1 MIIQENIRQFVN
13 NLVDNYREKLEKIK
27 YVDTFSNIIIRW
39 EQWNERAPQVLPSTP
54 DDRNRNRVNGGRW
67 QGVKEPDASEEEYF
81 NTSDDEEET
90 IFVKD
95 LPASKQLRAAASP
108 LRGNGR
114 LSKPLVEYE
123 DEDDVMEGIGD
134 AAATTTNNVIDTRK
148 SISNTQN
155 TVPTL
160 KLRHAAATSS
170 SSPPSPTNAT
180 IPTPERLA
188 EKRRRTE
195 LEDDD
200 DELGKLS
207 VRSKKRTSSP
217 TTDGKSAGGLQRKRS
232 GTGLSS
238 GVWGAE
244 GVVEPA
250 KKKIAISLN
259 AGKAGSSMGIT
270 TSTVNTAST
279 TPTEKVAKRAIKV
292 VEGEGSVE
300 AEDGGVLTDD
310 CLDKLTMENGEKSEV
325 QLDSALNPSS
335 GIGTRDGGGD
345 GGGQESD
352 GNKE

>member
-1 MIIQENIRQFVN
+1 MKIQENIRQYVN

-67 QGVKEPDASEEEYF
+67 HGVKEPDALEEEYF
-81 NTSDDEEET
+81 NTSDDEDET
-90 IFVKD
+90 IPVKD
-95 LPASKQLRAAASP
+95 SPTSKQQRAAAP
-108 LRGNGR
+108 LLRNNGR
-114 LSKPLVEYE
+114 LPRPLVEYE
-123 DEDDVMEGIGD
+123 DEDEPMEGIGD
-134 AAATTTNNVIDTRK
+134 ATTTNNDADTGK
-148 SISNTQN
+148 STSNTPS

-160 KLRHAAATSS
+160 RLRHSAYTSS
-170 SSPPSPTNAT
+170 SSPPSPTEAT

-207 VRSKKRTSSP
+207 VRINKKRTSSP

-238 GVWGAE
+238 GVWGVE

-259 AGKAGSSMGIT
+259 AGKAGTGMGIT
-270 TSTVNTAST
+270 TSTVSTAST
-279 TPTEKVAKRAIKV
+279 TADKVVKRALKA
-292 VEGEGSVE
+292 VEGEEDVDAGGSRM
-300 AEDGGVLTDD
+300 LTGDR
-310 CLDKLTMENGEKSEV
+310 LGKLTMGNGENSEV
-325 QLDSALNPSS
+325 QLASALNPSS
-335 GIGTRDGGGD
+335 GIGTGDDGGR
-345 GGGQESD
+345 ESD